1 VPEFIRWA
9 RTPLKII
16 MTSSHT
22 KFLAQLES
30 GGRQRADG
38 FSLAM
43 FEHMTAPEKAIA
55 FDALALKF
63 ESDPGEEIVAAM
75 WYASPEAAGGYFRKH
90 NIDNLG
96 PAISGRIFINLYKY
110 ENDSTWIEKAKHS
123 LRQAALQARNDEF
136 GYFDLLTL
144 LVDIEDS
151 KIVPLFRDE
160 FAKLRDK
167 PVNDVVDV
175 KLRTLIG

>member
-1 VPEFIRWA
+1 MI
-9 RTPLKII
+9 
-16 MTSSHT
+16 SDYT
-22 KFLAQLES
+22 KFLVQLES
-30 GGRQRADG
+30 NDHQRADG

-43 FEHMTAPEKAIA
+43 FEQMTAAEKASA

-75 WYASPEAAGGYFRKH
+75 WYASPEAAGDYFRKY
-90 NIDNLG
+90 NIESLG

-110 ENDSTWIEKAKHS
+110 ENDPTWIEKAKHS

-151 KIVPLFRDE
+151 KIAPLFRDE
-160 FAKLRDK
+160 FAKLREK

-175 KLRTLIG
+175 KLRTLLG